1 MSTVKPDFDGTSNWL
16 PLSGVRIL
24 EFGQIYAG
32 PLAGLVLADL
42 GAEVVKIEPPSGDGM
57 RMWPPFLEDHP
68 QHPGHPPVSLS
79 FSTMNRGKKSVSLD
93 LKDPHDVEVAHAL
106 IAECDVLLENFRP
119 GTMERLGLGF
129 DAAAQINPGITYCS
143 ISGFG
148 QTGPEVSSG
157 AYDIVVQGY
166 SGLMSVTGED
176 PEHPVKCG
184 LPVADAVAGLY
195 AALSVVAALA
205 DGSTRRRA
213 EETPAIPSPV
223 SPARAA
229 LYLDCSMVD
238 SLLAISGLQLAQ
250 LFGYGSSPVP
260 LGTAHPSN
268 APYQMFQALDGPF
281 ILAAGNQNLWR
292 KVCEILGDELLLGDE
307 RFITQGKRVANQRL
321 LEESLNKQFA
331 QASVG
336 HWLGK
341 FSERGVPA
349 GPVNNFAQVVQ
360 TPHVVERGLI
370 VPFTLECGC
379 EGRGPIFPVKT
390 NYPTAAIDGTHGT
403 VPKLGADK
411 AAVLA
416 TWLTKGEP
424 AQHR

>member
-1 MSTVKPDFDGTSNWL
+1 MTTPKQDSEGITSWL
-16 PLSGVRIL
+16 PLDGVRIL

-57 RMWPPFLEDHP
+57 RMWPPFLYNHP
-68 QHPGHPPVSLS
+68 RHPDHPPVSLS
-79 FSTMNRGKKSVSLD
+79 FSTMNRGKKSVSLN
-93 LKDPHDVEVAHAL
+93 LKDPIDAAVARDL
-106 IAECDVLLENFRP
+106 IAECDVVLENFRP
-119 GTMERLGLGF
+119 GAMERLGLGF
-129 DAAAQINPGITYCS
+129 EVAAKINPMITYCS

-176 PEHPVKCG
+176 AEHPVKCG

-205 DGSTRRRA
+205 DRTTRRREQEA
-213 EETPAIPSPV
+213 SETTSPAV
-223 SPARAA
+223 AARAA

-250 LFGYGSSPVP
+250 LFGYGSSPIP

-268 APYQMFQALDGPF
+268 APYQMFQAMDGPF
-281 ILAAGNQNLWR
+281 ILAAGNQTLWG
-292 KVCEILGDELLLGDE
+292 KVCEVLGDGLLLEDE
-307 RFITQGKRVANQRL
+307 RFTTQGKRVENQRT
-321 LEESLNKQFA
+321 LEELLNKKFGQEP
-331 QASVG
+331 VG
-336 HWLGK
+336 SWLDK
-341 FSERGVPA
+341 FSQRGVPA
-349 GPVNNFAQVVQ
+349 GPVNTFAQVMQ
-360 TPHVVERGLI
+360 TPHVIERGLI

-379 EGRGPIFPVKT
+379 KGQGPIFPVKS
-390 NYPTAAIDGTHGT
+390 NYPTAT
-403 VPKLGADK
+403 VDRSYGGEVPMLGADR
-411 AAVLA
+411 AAVIS
-416 TWLTKGEP
+416 TWLAKSGRGE
-424 AQHR
+424 

>member
-1 MSTVKPDFDGTSNWL
+1 MTILKPDSEGNTSWL
-16 PLSGVRIL
+16 PLSGMRIL

-68 QHPGHPPVSLS
+68 THPGHPPVSLS
-79 FSTMNRGKKSVSLD
+79 FSTMNRGKKSVSLN
-93 LKDPHDVEVAHAL
+93 LKDPNDAAVARDL
-106 IAECDVLLENFRP
+106 IAECDVVLENFRP

-129 DAAAQINPGITYCS
+129 EVAAKINPTITYCS

-176 PEHPVKCG
+176 AEHPVKCG

-205 DGSTRRRA
+205 DRPTRRREQEA
-213 EETPAIPSPV
+213 SETTSPAV
-223 SPARAA
+223 AARAA

-250 LFGYGSSPVP
+250 LFGYGASPIP

-268 APYQMFQALDGPF
+268 APYQMFQAMDGPF
-281 ILAAGNQNLWR
+281 ILAAGNQTLWG
-292 KVCEILGDELLLGDE
+292 KVCGVLGDGLLLEDE
-307 RFITQGKRVANQRL
+307 RFATQGKRVANQRAL
-321 LEESLNKQFA
+321 AELLNKQFGQESVASWLEKFA
-331 QASVG
+331 Q
-336 HWLGK
+336 K
-341 FSERGVPA
+341 GVPA
-349 GPVNNFAQVVQ
+349 GPVNTFSQVMQ

-379 EGRGPIFPVKT
+379 TGQGPIFPVKS
-390 NYPTAAIDGTHGT
+390 NFPTATVDQNYGT
-403 VPKLGADK
+403 VPKLGADR
-411 AAVLA
+411 AAVIS
-416 TWLTKGEP
+416 TWLANSGHG
-424 AQHR
+424 Q